1 MAQAFCLCFP
11 QRTPTV
17 PKSSRTEHQPDIPSV
32 PSAGEYVLEGTKIT
46 LDLLTKVAS
55 LIPLPY
61 VTLAVEAVSTLISI
75 GEDIQS
81 NADQCHALNA
91 DVCALM
97 LVMIKP
103 LNGKK
108 PEEISA
114 DLKKDI
120 EQLTTVFES
129 ITDTLRAIA
138 AQNFFLTFI
147 FKSINTDK
155 IRGCSQRLEV
165 SMKKFDVS
173 RQINDAVRLWK
184 IATDIGKVGDDVK
197 KTLTVVEDVRDT
209 AREGVMVVTKM
220 SSQLDQVHLFL
231 MSQHVD
237 GASPL
242 PLLVMPSKPLIFLG
256 RDSIVEDI
264 ARRLFNADSPRIA
277 ILGPGGMGKT
287 AVALA
292 VMENTSVMEKYAKN
306 SFWVPCVEAR
316 SPSQFLDLVARS
328 LRITQASNDRLHDII
343 SELETSSQPRVVLLD
358 NFETPWDLE
367 NSQSKIED
375 ILGALAKVPQ
385 LALLVTMRSN
395 YPPSDAIKWER
406 LEWSS
411 LPALDVNAAR
421 QVYIDIHPDAHPDPV
436 LDVLLTD
443 IGFMPLAIT
452 LMAKVGKN
460 TGTMPCDLLKSWKNA
475 RVGTDLIS
483 IGQDTTTSINKSV
496 QLSINSNHM
505 RATPSAITLLAV
517 LSMLPGGAHH
527 DFLPQLAPS
536 ILNVTGALATL
547 TESSLVELRP
557 TTRSLHVQPVIRSYV
572 LVHDEPPPAI
582 RRDVYEAFYDFVL
595 AHNSEP
601 GDTQFND
608 DAQALA
614 NEETNIQAILM
625 DVAQQAPETATDR
638 MFDALLSFSRY
649 QRWTRP
655 RTEVIEHAVRVAREV
670 DNKRRLAEGLYC
682 LGDILNRVDQHD
694 AAYAAFTE
702 ARAIFKTLDDV
713 LYAAR

>member
-1 MAQAFCLCFP
+1 
-11 QRTPTV
+11 
-17 PKSSRTEHQPDIPSV
+17 
-32 PSAGEYVLEGTKIT
+32 
-46 LDLLTKVAS
+46 
-55 LIPLPY
+55 
-61 VTLAVEAVSTLISI
+61 
-75 GEDIQS
+75 
-81 NADQCHALNA
+81 
-91 DVCALM
+91 
-97 LVMIKP
+97 
-103 LNGKK
+103 
-108 PEEISA
+108 
-114 DLKKDI
+114 
-120 EQLTTVFES
+120 
-129 ITDTLRAIA
+129 
-138 AQNFFLTFI
+138 
-147 FKSINTDK
+147 
-155 IRGCSQRLEV
+155 
-165 SMKKFDVS
+165 
-173 RQINDAVRLWK
+173 
-184 IATDIGKVGDDVK
+184 
-197 KTLTVVEDVRDT
+197 
-209 AREGVMVVTKM
+209 
-220 SSQLDQVHLFL
+220 
-231 MSQHVD
+231 
-237 GASPL
+237 
-242 PLLVMPSKPLIFLG
+242 MPSKPLIFLG

-264 ARRLFNADSPRIA
+264 ARRLFNAGSPRIA

-395 YPPSDAIKWER
+395 YPPSDAIKRER